1 MSSWCAW
8 VGEIRIKPEFR
19 EDFGYLFR
27 GEYDWL
33 VSGPIA
39 DYVNTWMD
47 NFHPLCYWGHQDYK
61 DSWKGIDGCV

>member
-47 NFHPLCYWGHQDYK
+47 NFHPLCY
-61 DSWKGIDGCV
+61 